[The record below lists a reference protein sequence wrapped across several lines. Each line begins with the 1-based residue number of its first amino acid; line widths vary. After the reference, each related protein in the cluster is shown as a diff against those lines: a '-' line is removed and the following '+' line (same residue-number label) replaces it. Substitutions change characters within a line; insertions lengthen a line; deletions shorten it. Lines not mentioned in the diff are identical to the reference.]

1 MQKRP
6 VVTDEMISNACK
18 VVAKRNQIGD
28 PSLLEEHYEYH
39 GMTGQ
44 ALAFKLASKEGW
56 EYGIEIDDKLIDEL
70 DSIYD
75 IAEKELNGL
84 VEQWYLENK
93 NDLVILENGTKIK
106 FKGSK
111 GEIEE
116 GVIRGIWQYGI
127 AKYIVHDMTQTE
139 DDKNGKLVNFEDVE
153 KVE

>member
-6 VVTDEMISNACK
+6 VVTDEIISNACK
-18 VVAKRNQIGD
+18 IVAERNQIGD

-39 GMTGQ
+39 GMTGK